1 MTYGQELLYN
11 YLKVMIDYD
20 EVLIDH
26 RPDWLFG
33 MELDFYFPKLNI
45 AFEFQGHQHF
55 APSEKY
61 GSCEDQKWRD
71 KQKKKICEEYKISLV
86 TVDAS
91 ELEYTRLTFKIK
103 QAIKKFKLNK
113 KLRVRYERRNTDVI
127 KKLKDLNKL
136 SANYRKLL
144 RENYDDVTSY
154 RKNSIVRKNAMR
166 KAYKN
171 I

>member
-1 MTYGQELLYN
+1 
-11 YLKVMIDYD
+11 MIDYD
-20 EVLIDH
+20 EILIDH

-61 GSCEDQKWRD
+61 GPCEDQKWRD
-71 KQKKKICEEYKISLV
+71 KQKKKICEEHKISLV

-113 KLRVRYERRNTDVI
+113 KLRVHYERQNTDVI

-136 SANYRKLL
+136 SAKYRKLL

-154 RKNSIVRKNAMR
+154 RKNSVVRKNAMR

-171 I
+171 T